1 MTRPVEKDLMIS
13 IAQLRARRFD
23 TRYDVITSIIL
34 YLCSH
39 DKDPSFSSIQH
50 TTPSKYSLNLR
61 ENKMADEYAGKSD
74 EQIIAEQAGSLASK
88 DNYQSGESYNPR
100 STQMSEES
108 NINESGAEGF
118 PGATFSI
125 GRTGQTGGGTN
136 AQNIPPEE
144 GGLDKSQVQGESS
157 DRFEGSGDADDKR
170 REVSVSFLWL
180 DE

>member
-1 MTRPVEKDLMIS
+1 
-13 IAQLRARRFD
+13 
-23 TRYDVITSIIL
+23 
-34 YLCSH
+34 
-39 DKDPSFSSIQH
+39 
-50 TTPSKYSLNLR
+50 
-61 ENKMADEYAGKSD
+61 MADEYAGKSD

-100 STQMSEES
+100 QNTALSEES

-144 GGLDKSQVQGESS
+144 GGLDQSQVQGESS
-157 DRFEGSGDADDKR
+157 DRFEGTGDVNDKR
-170 REVSVSFLWL
+170 REVSFMPLLTKVMECA
-180 DE
+180 D